1 MKTSIAKFVN
11 RLTLMIMSLF
21 ISVYSFA
28 QEEGSRVNIDV
39 TRTETTTT
47 SNWYANPWVWIVG
60 AAIFILL
67 FAAIIRGNRTDA

>member
-1 MKTSIAKFVN
+1 MKPNIVRFVN
-11 RLTLMIMSLF
+11 RLSLMIMSLF

-28 QEEGSRVNIDV
+28 QEEGKSVNIDV
-39 TRTETTTT
+39 TRTTTTT
-47 SNWYANPWVWIVG
+47 TNWYSNPWIWIVG